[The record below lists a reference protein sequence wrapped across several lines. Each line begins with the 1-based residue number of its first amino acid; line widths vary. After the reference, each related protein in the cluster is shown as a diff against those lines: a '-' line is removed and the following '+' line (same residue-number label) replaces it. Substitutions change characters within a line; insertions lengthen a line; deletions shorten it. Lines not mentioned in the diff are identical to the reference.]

1 MVVQKK
7 SEYHCQLV
15 LMIQFAQL
23 LKKKMVTLQ
32 DMRNWKKTKIHN
44 VYIGKYVLLPQLLNF
59 LFQNVK
65 NSHLGIHAHNSVF
78 IHAIIGRLRNLLGR
92 SLWHINNWHAFSQ
105 LFLADGFTTWLLF
118 EHPVHWWRC
127 LSFQFFNFLSQLFAQ
142 NYINDSLI
150 YFINII
156 LKKYKDIVMQLLPK
170 GDEVSCPYAQSSV
183 TRFGIFFTRFG
194 WIRLDNTPCFI

>member
-1 MVVQKK
+1 MFLQW
-7 SEYHCQLV
+7 SSP
-15 LMIQFAQL
+15 

-92 SLWHINNWHAFSQ
+92 PL
-105 LFLADGFTTWLLF
+105 
-118 EHPVHWWRC
+118 
-127 LSFQFFNFLSQLFAQ
+127 
-142 NYINDSLI
+142 
-150 YFINII
+150 
-156 LKKYKDIVMQLLPK
+156 
-170 GDEVSCPYAQSSV
+170 
-183 TRFGIFFTRFG
+183 
-194 WIRLDNTPCFI
+194 